1 MEREELLALLGA
13 QDGEYRK
20 SGDSAGKYESYG
32 EPGYSSYSP
41 GGAQSYSGGTG
52 GGGLLSLLGAG
63 LSALGSSM
71 MDDAMAQESSYEQA
85 YQQAVDNPIAQAAQ
99 AVERKAAQAE
109 RADRIESARASS
121 DVLPEVQADKLPGRA
136 TGGVDKIYS
145 DRIDVTKEYPEV
157 QEWIQMG
164 GAGADKLPTVQ
175 ADKIESRARSGEVWQ
190 DRIDITKDYP
200 EVQRYEEKPEIRTVS
215 QDALRREAQKWNTDN
230 DIQTTDYKPQSTN
243 RSFWDSARDVG
254 GKILDQVTETM
265 EWHHTPQGILSDL
278 GAYLLA
284 GPVIAAGGALAGG
297 AAVKT
302 AASNAALQ
310 AGLSAA
316 YGSAG
321 STAAGSGISAAYS
334 AAASGAASAAAA
346 APWTSNIVSLSAY
359 KAAGA
364 VAGAGAVVG
373 NMAAA
378 MAQGNGAVSGSQV
391 NAWNPQTKT
400 YSAGTTL
407 NSLKQASMSN
417 AIRAQTT
424 QSKLNSAI
432 NTSKSQPVQMSKLT
446 GGGTGSW

>member
-1 MEREELLALLGA
+1 MEREELIALLGA
-13 QDGEYRK
+13 NDGEYRK
-20 SGDSAGKYESYG
+20 SGDSAGKYESYSS
-32 EPGYSSYSP
+32 PGYSSYSP

-63 LSALGSSM
+63 LSALGSSV
-71 MDDAMAQESSYEQA
+71 MDDAMAQEAAQSVPESSYQQA
-85 YQQAVDNPIAQAAQ
+85 YQQAVD
-99 AVERKAAQAE
+99 KL
-109 RADRIESARASS
+109 ESARQTS

-136 TGGVDKIYS
+136 SGGVDKIYS

-157 QEWIQMG
+157 QEWVQMG
-164 GAGADKLPTVQ
+164 GAGSDRMPSIQ
-175 ADKIESRARSGEVWQ
+175 PDRIESRARSGELFQ
-190 DRIDITKDYP
+190 DRIDITKEYP
-200 EVQRYEEKPEIRTVS
+200 EAQRYEEPAEIRTVS
-215 QDALRREAQKWNTDN
+215 QDALRREAQKWNEVN
-230 DIQTTDYKPQSTN
+230 GLQSTDYSSQTTN
-243 RSFWDSARDVG
+243 RSFWDSAKDVG

-278 GAYLLA
+278 GAYVLA

-321 STAAGSGISAAYS
+321 STAAAGSGISAAYS

-364 VAGAGAVVG
+364 AAGAGAVVG

-407 NSLKQASMSN
+407 NTLKQASMSN
-417 AIRAQTT
+417 AIKAQTT
-424 QSKLNSAI
+424 QSKLSSAI
-432 NTSKSQPVQMSKLT
+432 STSKSQPVQMSKLT